1 MLPDAFKPQKQT
13 VKCTS
18 AVQWSEWSRWSKVCN
33 RKTAGLKTYRTRVCN
48 GGKAKTSYGCH
59 GGPPFR
65 RQVKR
70 CPFVTNDKFP
80 FQQTNKDPIT
90 DENAVVAGNGVTGS
104 KGGKGKG
111 KGKGGKGKKPTSRSG
126 QDLINEFDG
135 NPVVMAN
142 DFMSPTSQEVPEVP
156 EEVPE
161 EVSEMINDPMA
172 ALMDSLPELPSGI
185 VIFANFEFS
194 NWSFFI
200 GRHILAS

>member
-1 MLPDAFKPQKQT
+1 MPDKFKPQKQT

-80 FQQTNKDPIT
+80 FQDTNKDPIT
-90 DENAVVAGNGVTGS
+90 DENAVVAGNGVTEG
-104 KGGKGKG
+104 KGGKG
-111 KGKGGKGKKPTSRSG
+111 KGKGGKGKKPGARSG

-142 DFMSPTSQEVPEVP
+142 DFMSPMSQEEVSEVS

-161 EVSEMINDPMA
+161 ESSMMNDPMA

-185 VIFANFEFS
+185 VILFQSSIS
-194 NWSFFI
+194 N
-200 GRHILAS
+200 

>member
-1 MLPDAFKPQKQT
+1 MKRACKKLNMLPDKFKPQKQT

-90 DENAVVAGNGVTGS
+90 DENAVVAGNGVTG
-104 KGGKGKG
+104 GKGAKG
-111 KGKGGKGKKPTSRSG
+111 KGKGGKGKKPAQRSG

-142 DFMSPTSQEVPEVP
+142 DFMSPTSQEEVP
-156 EEVPE
+156 EGPE
-161 EVSEMINDPMA
+161 EIPEESSMMNDPMA

-185 VIFANFEFS
+185 VIL
-194 NWSFFI
+194 
-200 GRHILAS
+200 ILIDFHNNAS

>member
-1 MLPDAFKPQKQT
+1 MKRACKKLNMLPDKFKPQKQT

-90 DENAVVAGNGVTGS
+90 DENAVVAGNGVTG
-104 KGGKGKG
+104 GKGAKG
-111 KGKGGKGKKPTSRSG
+111 KGKGGKGKKPAQRSG

-142 DFMSPTSQEVPEVP
+142 DFMSPTAQ

-161 EVSEMINDPMA
+161 GPEEIPEESSMMNDPMA

-185 VIFANFEFS
+185 VIL
-194 NWSFFI
+194 
-200 GRHILAS
+200 ILIDFQNNAS